1 MIRPVKHLC
10 RHGRPAFS
18 ATLACRHPEDPP
30 PGYARCLGDPGCEV
44 RLPDRSR
51 DPLGR
56 QQVRLCPYHRDA
68 NAIRLIHIDW
78 YHNLMREEVR

>member
-1 MIRPVKHLC
+1 MIQPVKHLC

-18 ATLACRHPEDPP
+18 ARQRCRHSEDPP
-30 PGYARCLGDPGCEV
+30 PGFIACAGDPGCEV
-44 RLPDRSR
+44 RLPDRSG

-56 QQVRLCPYHRDA
+56 VQQRLCPYHRDA

-78 YHNLMREEVR
+78 YHELMKEKV